1 MSLEYKKNY
10 RARESAEYL
19 GVGLSTVWLYS
30 KQGKITPI
38 KISERVT
45 VFSIDE
51 VKKVFNL
58 NNGKN

>member
-10 RARESAEYL
+10 RARELAEYL

-58 NNGKN
+58 NNGKD